1 MLVKEID
8 YYLFGASPFAYLGHN
23 LFHEIAARHGVAI
36 NYKLMDLPAVWA
48 NSGSVPVGQRSPLR
62 QRYRRIELQR
72 LAQYRGLPLNLDPK
86 VFPVDARLS
95 DLCAIAIGHAGG
107 NPRDY
112 LWAGHRCVWAEN
124 RDLAD
129 PETIARMLTETGH
142 DAERI
147 LALARTSEV
156 EAIRERNTADAI
168 AADAV
173 GAPVYVYK
181 GEPFWGQDRLEQ
193 LDHMLTTGRAAFT
206 A

>member
-1 MLVKEID
+1 MAAID
-8 YYLFGASPFAYLGHN
+8 YYLFGASPFAYIGHK
-23 LFHEIAARHGVAI
+23 LFHEIAARHGLEI
-36 NYKLMDLPAVWA
+36 NYRLIDLMAVWA

-72 LAQYRGLPLNLDPK
+72 LAAYRGLPLNVDPK
-86 VFPVDARLS
+86 HFPVDARLS
-95 DLCAIAIGHAGG
+95 DLCAIAIVHSGG

-112 LWAGHRCVWAEN
+112 LWQGHRCVWAEGG
-124 RDLAD
+124 DLGD
-129 PETIARMLTETGH
+129 PETIWRMLANAGH
-142 DAERI
+142 DADRI
-147 LALARTSEV
+147 LALARTDEIA
-156 EAIRERNTADAI
+156 AIRERNTADAI

-193 LDHMLTTGRAAFT
+193 LEQMIVSGREPYT